1 MEQEHIEQLHYMCRM
16 YGVYE
21 VTKALSDY
29 AKETSEEYHSLGNHG
44 AIIHSDAS
52 KLSDAVMLMKLSH
65 VLRLVNESK

>member
-1 MEQEHIEQLHYMCRM
+1 MEQEHIEQLQYMCRM

-21 VTKALSDY
+21 VTKAISNY
-29 AKETSEEYHSLGNHG
+29 AKKTSKEYHSLGNHG

-65 VLRLVNESK
+65 ALRLVDESK

>member
-21 VTKALSDY
+21 VTKALSNY

>member
-1 MEQEHIEQLHYMCRM
+1 MEQEHIEQLQYMCRM

-21 VTKALSDY
+21 VTKAISNY
-29 AKETSEEYHSLGNHG
+29 SKETSEEYYSLGNHE

-65 VLRLVNESK
+65 VLRLADESK

>member
-29 AKETSEEYHSLGNHG
+29 AKETSEEYRSLGNHG